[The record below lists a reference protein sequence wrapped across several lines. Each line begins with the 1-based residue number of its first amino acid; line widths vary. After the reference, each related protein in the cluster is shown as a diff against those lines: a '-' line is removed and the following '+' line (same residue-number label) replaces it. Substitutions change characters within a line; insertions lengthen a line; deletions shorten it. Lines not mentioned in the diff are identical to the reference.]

1 MFSKTDRQGLG
12 NGVPSIISADLSV
25 SGDLSG
31 DGVMQIDG
39 TVNGDIRCAEV
50 TIGQGAQVYGQL
62 ECDTVHVHG
71 TVTGEIR
78 ARAVSLSST
87 ARVIGD
93 IQHEELSIEAGA
105 YMEGQLLRRDAQQSR
120 LNLVVGEREKA

>member
-1 MFSKTDRQGLG
+1 MFSKTDRYGAG
-12 NGVPSIISADLSV
+12 NGVPSIISADMNV
-25 SGDLSG
+25 SGNLSG
-31 DGVMQIDG
+31 DGAMQIDG
-39 TVNGDIRCAEV
+39 TVNGDVRCAEV
-50 TIGQGAQVYGQL
+50 TIGRNAQVVGQV

-78 ARAVSLSST
+78 ARSVSLSAS
-87 ARVIGD
+87 ARVTGD

-120 LNLVVGEREKA
+120 LNLVVGEGS

>member
-1 MFSKTDRQGLG
+1 MFSKTERQSAGT
-12 NGVPSIISADLSV
+12 GVPSIISADMNVAGNLV
-25 SGDLSG
+25 G

-39 TVNGDIRCAEV
+39 TVDGDVRCAEV
-50 TIGQGAQVYGQL
+50 TIGRTAQVCGHV

-78 ARAVSLSST
+78 ARSVSLSAS
-87 ARVIGD
+87 ARVTGD

-105 YMEGQLLRRDAQQSR
+105 YMEGKLLRRDAQQSR
-120 LNLVVGEREKA
+120 LNLVVGEGT